1 MLRPAPDIGGPARGA
16 CCLDLAARKVKDRAP
31 SGGATDGQ
39 DMTKDAATQSTTHA
53 TTIELCEPV
62 PSELPVGSE
71 FVLQV
76 NLTCPQGCDLGGL
89 PLMVNGPDGQVT
101 TIEPRSEQER
111 APEEAV
117 LRDITLK
124 APMQVGPHVW
134 SIRFPAHESGG
145 VRHADCALPVA
156 VCAKPHATSLA
167 VWGIPSPAVMGERF
181 SVKVGAKSAAGCEL
195 SGRKIQL
202 CDQGGRVLAQGE
214 LQETPWPGTSA
225 LYWAQL
231 EVPAPDQEGMFWC
244 TVNFAAADIETPHDA
259 SSSKFSVAIVRPPEH
274 RLTIEVLEKD
284 TKTPIEDAQIRLGA
298 YGAATDPS
306 GRAEVA
312 LPNGSYELTVW
323 KVGYD
328 TPGLTVDIHEDVSV
342 QVEAVIVPP
351 ENPDAAWLM

>member
-1 MLRPAPDIGGPARGA
+1 
-16 CCLDLAARKVKDRAP
+16 V
-31 SGGATDGQ
+31 
-39 DMTKDAATQSTTHA
+39 
-53 TTIELCEPV
+53 
-62 PSELPVGSE
+62 
-71 FVLQV
+71 
-76 NLTCPQGCDLGGL
+76 
-89 PLMVNGPDGQVT
+89 
-101 TIEPRSEQER
+101 
-111 APEEAV
+111 
-117 LRDITLK
+117 
-124 APMQVGPHVW
+124 
-134 SIRFPAHESGG
+134 
-145 VRHADCALPVA
+145 
-156 VCAKPHATSLA
+156 
-167 VWGIPSPAVMGERF
+167 
-181 SVKVGAKSAAGCEL
+181 
-195 SGRKIQL
+195 
-202 CDQGGRVLAQGE
+202 
-214 LQETPWPGTSA
+214 
-225 LYWAQL
+225 

-312 LPNGSYELTVW
+312 LPNGSYEITVW

>member
-1 MLRPAPDIGGPARGA
+1 
-16 CCLDLAARKVKDRAP
+16 
-31 SGGATDGQ
+31 
-39 DMTKDAATQSTTHA
+39 MTKDAATQSTTHSTA
-53 TTIELCEPV
+53 MELCEPV
-62 PSELPVGSE
+62 PPELPVGGE
-71 FVLQV
+71 FLVQV
-76 NLTCPQGCDLGGL
+76 KLACPAGCDLSGL
-89 PLMVNGPDGQVT
+89 PLLVSGPGGQVT
-101 TIEPRSEQER
+101 TIEPRFDQEH
-111 APEEAV
+111 APEEAA

-124 APMQVGPHVW
+124 APPQVGQHVW

-145 VRHADCALPVA
+145 VRHAECALPVA
-156 VCAKPHATSLA
+156 VRTKPHATSLA
-167 VWGIPSPAVMGERF
+167 VWGIPSPVVMGERF

-202 CDQGGRVLAQGE
+202 SDQSGRVLAQGS
-214 LQETPWPGTSA
+214 LQENPWPGTSA
-225 LYWAQL
+225 LYWTEL
-231 EVPAPDQEGMFWC
+231 KVPAPGQEGMFWC

-259 SSSKFSVAIVRPPEH
+259 SWSKFSIAIVRPPEH

>member
-1 MLRPAPDIGGPARGA
+1 
-16 CCLDLAARKVKDRAP
+16 
-31 SGGATDGQ
+31 
-39 DMTKDAATQSTTHA
+39 MTKDAATQPTTHA
-53 TTIELCEPV
+53 TTIELREQAPR
-62 PSELPVGSE
+62 ELPLGGE
-71 FVLQV
+71 FLVQV
-76 NLTCPQGCDLGGL
+76 KLTCPQGCDLSGL
-89 PLMVNGPDGQVT
+89 PLMVTGPHGQIA
-101 TIEPRSEQER
+101 TIEPCSDQER
-111 APEEAV
+111 APEETA

-124 APMQVGPHVW
+124 APPQVGRHVW
-134 SIRFPAHESGG
+134 SIRFPAHECGS
-145 VRHADCALPVA
+145 VRHADCALRVA
-156 VCAKPHATSLA
+156 VRTKPHATSLA
-167 VWGIPSPAVMGERF
+167 VWAIPSPVVMGERF
-181 SVKVGAKSAAGCEL
+181 SIKVGAKSAAGCEL

-202 CDQGGRVLAQGE
+202 SDQSGRVLAQGQ
-214 LQETPWPGTSA
+214 LQEAPWPGTSA
-225 LYWAQL
+225 LYWTQL

-274 RLTIEVLEKD
+274 RLTVEVLEKD

-312 LPNGSYELTVW
+312 LPNGYYELTVW

-328 TPGLTVDIHEDVSV
+328 APGLTVDIHKDVSV